1 MSSWYGYMNCNLTSD
16 IILWQIEHIIAR
28 YLSEPSPGR
37 YKHFSSQPRYHTQQK
52 GSRRTPY
59 PPHAYHALHK
69 MRLDVRVVSDRCN
82 RLRLV
87 ALCVHSPG
95 RSRGNRLALEV
106 QVLTLLLRLALLLG
120 VGLDTVDELLTRAG
134 VADVL
139 DTDVDAL
146 LDVPVADLLVQDD
159 TDGGLGDVVDNAGL
173 TVVDL
178 EEHLSVICTSV
189 FTAFVLS
196 SRAVPRSIPL
206 PPTLDLRI
214 PRTLNGMPFWTAPL
228 HTTSTMSPTL

>member
-1 MSSWYGYMNCNLTSD
+1 
-16 IILWQIEHIIAR
+16 
-28 YLSEPSPGR
+28 
-37 YKHFSSQPRYHTQQK
+37 
-52 GSRRTPY
+52 
-59 PPHAYHALHK
+59 

-87 ALCVHSPG
+87 ALCVYSPG

-134 VADVL
+134 VANVL

-178 EEHLSVICTSV
+178 KEHLSVDCACM
-189 FTAFVLS
+189 FTASILS
-196 SRAVPRSIPL
+196 SRAVPRVDFF
-206 PPTLDLRI
+206 PPALDLRI

>member
-1 MSSWYGYMNCNLTSD
+1 MVLDEGIDVVDDAGDIAPYKLQLRCLLHQDTQFLNVCDGSWSKD
-16 IILWQIEHIIAR
+16 EIEHIIAR

-37 YKHFSSQPRYHTQQK
+37 YKHISSRPRYHTQQK

-59 PPHAYHALHK
+59 PPHAYHILHR
-69 MRLDVRVVSDRCN
+69 MRLDVGVVSDRCN

-106 QVLTLLLRLALLLG
+106 HVLTLLLRLALLLG

-146 LDVPVADLLVQDD
+146 L
-159 TDGGLGDVVDNAGL
+159 
-173 TVVDL
+173 
-178 EEHLSVICTSV
+178 
-189 FTAFVLS
+189 
-196 SRAVPRSIPL
+196 
-206 PPTLDLRI
+206 
-214 PRTLNGMPFWTAPL
+214 
-228 HTTSTMSPTL
+228 